1 MNLEAKQYDE
11 QIKSKNSSFLPA
23 LDEFK
28 KYYVY
33 YNKNPEV
40 DDYNTH
46 FLNAKEQLQTLSSSV
61 FEITNAIQ
69 RKIDEKNKVIN
80 GIAWKLNAERELS
93 TKLENII
100 NSLNGVK
107 AGSSV
112 MIDDSKTEYK
122 FQFYRNTELFI
133 GIVLL
138 LALLVSTLAAAAV
151 LIGFIIRYKTGIAQ
165 AFVPILGFFF

>member
-11 QIKSKNSSFLPA
+11 QIKSKKSSFLPA

-40 DDYNTH
+40 EDYNTH
-46 FLNAKEQLQTLSSSV
+46 YLNAKEQLQTLSSSV

-69 RKIDEKNKVIN
+69 RKIDEKNKAID
-80 GIAWKLNAERELS
+80 GIAGKLNTQRELS
-93 TKLENII
+93 TKLEDII
-100 NSLNGVK
+100 KSLNGVK

-112 MIDDSKTEYK
+112 MIDDSKNEYR
-122 FQFYRNTELFI
+122 FQFYKNSEMFI

-151 LIGFIIRYKTGIAQ
+151 LIGFIIRYQTGIAQ
-165 AFVPILGFFF
+165 AFVPVLGFFF

>member
-11 QIKSKNSSFLPA
+11 QIKSKKSSFLPA

-46 FLNAKEQLQTLSSSV
+46 FLHAKEQLQTLSSSV

-69 RKIDEKNKVIN
+69 RKIDEKNKIIS
-80 GIAWKLNAERELS
+80 GIAGKLNTERELS

-133 GIVLL
+133 GIVAL

-151 LIGFIIRYKTGIAQ
+151 LIGFIIRYNTGIAQ

>member
-11 QIKSKNSSFLPA
+11 QIKSKESSFLSA
-23 LDEFK
+23 LDDFK

-40 DDYNTH
+40 EDYNTN
-46 FLNAKEQLQTLSSSV
+46 FLNAKEQLQSLSSSV
-61 FEITNAIQ
+61 FEITNNIQ
-69 RKIDEKNKVIN
+69 RKIDEKNKAID
-80 GIAWKLNAERELS
+80 GIAGKLNAEREIS

-100 NSLNGVK
+100 KSLNGVK
-107 AGSSV
+107 AGSSI
-112 MIDDSKTEYK
+112 MIDDSKNEYR
-122 FQFYRNTELFI
+122 FQFYKNTELFI

-151 LIGFIIRYKTGIAQ
+151 LIGFIIRYQAGIAQ